1 MKYYIVFINT
11 LDGFKVVSISSYED
25 YETQQQQFNIFKD
38 KLDQYGLD
46 WLGFPQIEYHEIQ
59 LVSEVY

>member
-11 LDGFKVVSISSYED
+11 LDGFKVVSISSYDD

-46 WLGFPQIEYHEIQ
+46 WLGFPQIAYHEIQ